1 MIGNNNIVAGK
12 NIRVTA
18 AADRNIRSSA
28 VMAGVGGSASVNG
41 SILIISVGAATTD
54 QDADKA
60 NSNGGSNSSTN
71 ASSDAA
77 KMGQSA
83 MDAGYGQKI
92 GAGSSNQYV
101 DEVNNQLAGLKYE
114 TSGLVSGYF
123 NPANVSDKT
132 YAGIGNGGSTT
143 AKNGDIL
150 VEASEKTAIHAAA
163 GTANVSGSASVGI
176 SMIVAIVNG
185 TAQADLGG
193 TVEAVNGNIQVHGI
207 NELNIEK
214 FME

>member
-1 MIGNNNIVAGK
+1 MHA
-12 NIRVTA
+12 
-18 AADRNIRSSA
+18 
-28 VMAGVGGSASVNG
+28 MAR
-41 SILIISVGAATTD
+41 
-54 QDADKA
+54 
-60 NSNGGSNSSTN
+60 
-71 ASSDAA
+71 
-77 KMGQSA
+77 
-83 MDAGYGQKI
+83 KI

-101 DEVNNQLAGLKYE
+101 DEVNNELAGLKYE

-123 NPANVSDKT
+123 NPVNVSDKNLCRDRKWRQH
-132 YAGIGNGGSTT
+132 YS
-143 AKNGDIL
+143 KNGDIL
-150 VEASEKTAIHAAA
+150 VEASEKTTIHAAA

-214 FME
+214 FMAVGGGASGSVSVAGTITVLKVGRKGYCPHC